1 MIELP
6 SCWALRSFPVSNMPE
21 ITGNNPQAQPAFH
34 PLLPVVGTFAP
45 AIIASQ
51 TRDAALNACPPAIAS
66 LPAASILSCQRCL
79 RKLAHPGDRNLLY
92 SSGFTDTL
100 RFG

>member
-21 ITGNNPQAQPAFH
+21 ITGNNPKAKPAFH
-34 PLLPVVGTFAP
+34 LLLPVVAPLAP

-51 TRDAALNACPPAIAS
+51 PRDAALNACPPAIAS
-66 LPAASILSCQRCL
+66 LPAASMLYCQVFL
-79 RKLAHPGDRNLLY
+79 RKLAHLGDRNLLD
-92 SSGFTDTL
+92 SCGFQDIW